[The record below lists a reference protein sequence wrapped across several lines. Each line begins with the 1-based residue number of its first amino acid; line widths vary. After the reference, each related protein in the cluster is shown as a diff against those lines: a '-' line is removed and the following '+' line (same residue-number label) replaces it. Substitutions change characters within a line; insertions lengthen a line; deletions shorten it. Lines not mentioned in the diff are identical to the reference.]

1 MKPKYR
7 NTSGIIFRL
16 FNSKD
21 ADKVIHVL
29 TENGA
34 KLAAAVPGV
43 KRSTSRKAHAIDLLN
58 TVSLKLTSGKNLDT
72 VTEAHLLSNHA
83 SFKENYAGLLFTQL
97 ICEIL
102 SIFLQEEQEE
112 PAYYR
117 NLSNLLEV
125 NQPHKYLLLVSGL
138 ILRLLQINGILPK
151 LSEDIFGGAEIE
163 PGIQRYPTD
172 DIGYT
177 TRPEAARGDGISDRL
192 YKTQRFILQHDFS
205 QINRI
210 NLTFDEQLTLFD
222 LHLKWVEQAVDVQ
235 LKTAVMFRQAAQNE
249 TNET

>member
-1 MKPKYR
+1 MVSKYR
-7 NTSGIIFRL
+7 NTTGIIFRL

-21 ADKVIHVL
+21 ADKVIHIL
-29 TENGA
+29 TESGA

-58 TVSLKLTSGKNLDT
+58 AVSLKLTSGKNLDT
-72 VTEAHLLSNHA
+72 VTEAHLVNSHP
-83 SFKENYAGLLFTQL
+83 SFKQDYAGLLFTQL
-97 ICEIL
+97 VCEIL

-125 NQPHKYLLLVSGL
+125 NVPHKYLTLISGL
-138 ILRLLQINGILPK
+138 ILRLLHINGVLPK
-151 LSEDIFGGAEIE
+151 LSEDVLSGEEIE
-163 PGIQRYPTD
+163 AGIQRYPTD

-177 TRPEAARGDGISDRL
+177 SRSEVARGESVSDRL
-192 YKTQRFILQHDFS
+192 YKTQRFMLLYDFS

-210 NLTFDEQLTLFD
+210 NLTPEEQLQLFD
-222 LHLKWVEQAVDVQ
+222 LHLKWLELAVDHEI
-235 LKTAVMFRQAAQNE
+235 KSAAMFRQAMQTIA
-249 TNET
+249 T